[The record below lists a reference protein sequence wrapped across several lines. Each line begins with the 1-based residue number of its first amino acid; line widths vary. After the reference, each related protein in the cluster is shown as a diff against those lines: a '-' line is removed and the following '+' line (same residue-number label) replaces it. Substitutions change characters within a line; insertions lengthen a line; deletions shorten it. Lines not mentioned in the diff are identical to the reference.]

1 MPKNNLYCFI
11 LAALLPLLGACKS
24 DVMNFDQYPSLSIS
38 NEEINMLI
46 YLPDP
51 EKGMYRGTRFDWS
64 GVIGSVVYKGHE
76 YFGYWKDTHDPLF
89 HEDLTGP
96 VEGYIKPGLGYEE
109 AEPGGSYVRIGVG
122 LIEKPEE
129 NQYSFRNFYKL
140 LDPGKWTLDNG
151 EDWISFRH
159 ELNTDIG
166 YGYIY
171 EKLIKL
177 KKDGF
182 IIEHKLQNTG
192 DLAIETDQFNHNFF
206 MIDGEPSGKAFSVSF
221 PFPVSTGDDPQGFAE
236 ISDHELRLIKDLE
249 EGDSFFLLLEGYS
262 KEISDHQ
269 ITVQNSK
276 SGAGVTFSIDKPL
289 HRMAF
294 WACRTTLSPE
304 NSIYLELAPGTSD
317 EWTSEYSLF
326 IK

>member
-1 MPKNNLYCFI
+1 MPKNNLYCLI
-11 LAALLPLLGACKS
+11 LAAPLIFMGACKS
-24 DVMNFDQYPSLSIS
+24 DDMNFDQYPSLNIS
-38 NEEINMLI
+38 NEEITMLI

-64 GVIGSVVYKGHE
+64 GVIGSVEYKGHE
-76 YFGYWKDTHDPLF
+76 YFGYWKDTHDPFF

-109 AEPGGSYVRIGVG
+109 AGPGGSYVRIGVG

-129 NQYSFRNFYKL
+129 SEYSFRNFYKL
-140 LDPGKWTLDNG
+140 LDPGKWTLDHG

-159 ELNTDIG
+159 ELSTDIG

-171 EKLIKL
+171 DKLIKL
-177 KKDGF
+177 KADGF

-221 PFPVSTGDDPQGFAE
+221 PFPVSTEDDPRGFAE

-249 EGDSFFLLLEGYS
+249 AGDSFFLLLEGYS
-262 KEISDHQ
+262 QELSDHQ
-269 ITVQNSK
+269 VTVQNHK

-294 WACRTTLSPE
+294 WA
-304 NSIYLELAPGTSD
+304 
-317 EWTSEYSLF
+317 
-326 IK
+326 